1 MALNL
6 LLKEIVKKDIKE
18 VIVTCSSNNIGSQKI
33 IEGNNGILVSELE
46 QNGKIIYKYNIN
58 L

>member
-6 LLKEIVKKDIKE
+6 LLKEIAKKDIKE
-18 VIVTCSSNNIGSQKI
+18 VIVTCSSNNIGSQKV

-46 QNGKIIYKYNIN
+46 LNGKIIYKYNIN